1 MCLFYVVFVGVSRGF
16 SGVLMGSFL
25 FCDRYVYVSC
35 PYFRRKR
42 PLERFLMP

>member
-1 MCLFYVVFVGVSRGF
+1 MCLFYVVFVGVSRAF
-16 SGVLMGSFL
+16 SGVSMVNFL
-25 FCDRYVYVSC
+25 FRDRYVYVSC

>member
-1 MCLFYVVFVGVSRGF
+1 MCLFYVVFVGDNWGVSGILT
-16 SGVLMGSFL
+16 GCFL

-42 PLERFLMP
+42 PSERFLMP